1 MKNNQDRF
9 ICEFLSATRV
19 NALGTYVTEQ
29 SVQLKEMLFD
39 EILNSVL
46 KNIST
51 ELPIQLFLCDT
62 YDLFS
67 RVFSLQMKGQE
78 SVFYLLFDQHMEI
91 VNRIFNAIYLSEVD
105 SGHDVW
111 RLAYE
116 LFMESSMVER
126 NVLHS
131 SYFGMNKLALGD
143 YTSKKEWFSEE
154 NNFFSFVQSAFIMG
168 HEIGH
173 WICDV
178 SKDARKATNLNLKDE
193 LSYTIQNISDMV
205 YDIFRQYQIQFA
217 GTEYFDLIQEAA
229 ASINEKIIEE
239 CTADA
244 VAISSVLQYIEHFD
258 DEDLAQMGFG
268 DRDVRS
274 VALEAMLI
282 LFMNLQILA
291 MQKMT
296 VSSESFEIQS
306 SIRFAFFRNYIY
318 IYYEDMSSEFKRL
331 LENTV
336 LRYEERITNLIL
348 ESFSAL
354 EERTINLDN
363 KLTSWNIAIDMSVFM
378 EL

>member
-9 ICEFLSATRV
+9 ISEFLSATRV
-19 NALGTYVTEQ
+19 DALGTYTTER

-51 ELPIQLFLCDT
+51 ELPLQLFLCDT

-67 RVFSLQMKGQE
+67 RVFSLQMKSQE

-116 LFMESSMVER
+116 LFMESSIVER

-178 SKDARKATNLNLKDE
+178 NKDACKASNLNLKDE

-217 GTEYFDLIQEAA
+217 GTEYFDLIQEVA

-274 VALEAMLI
+274 AALEAMLI

-306 SIRFAFFRNYIY
+306 SIRLAFFRNYIY

-354 EERTINLDN
+354 EERIINLDN
-363 KLTSWNIAIDMSVFM
+363 KLTSWNIALDMSVFM

>member
-1 MKNNQDRF
+1 MKNSQDEF
-9 ICEFLSATRV
+9 IRGFLAATRLD
-19 NALGTYVTEQ
+19 ALGTYISEQ
-29 SVQLKEMLFD
+29 SVQLKKMLFD

-46 KNIST
+46 TNINIA
-51 ELPIQLFLCDT
+51 LPLRLYLCDT

-67 RVFSLQMKGQE
+67 RVFPVQMKGQGA
-78 SVFYLLFDQHMEI
+78 VFYLLFDQHMEI
-91 VNRIFNAIYLSEVD
+91 INRIFNAIYLSEDD

-116 LFMESSMVER
+116 LFLESSMVGR
-126 NVLHS
+126 NGLHS

-178 SKDARKATNLNLKDE
+178 DKDERKAVNLNLKDK

-205 YDIFRQYQIQFA
+205 YDIFRQYQTQFA
-217 GTEYFDLIQEAA
+217 GKDYFELIQEAS
-229 ASINEKIIEE
+229 ASINDKIIEE
-239 CTADA
+239 CAADA
-244 VAISSVLQYIEHFD
+244 IAISAVLQYIESFD

-268 DRDVRS
+268 NRDLQS
-274 VALEAMLI
+274 AALEAMLI

-296 VSSESFEIQS
+296 VSPESFEIQS
-306 SIRFAFFRNYIY
+306 SIRLAFFRNYIY
-318 IYYEDMSSEFKRL
+318 IHYEDMGSEFNRL
-331 LENTV
+331 LENTA

-348 ESFSAL
+348 ESFSEL
-354 EERTINLDN
+354 EERATNLDN
-363 KLTSWNIAIDMSVFM
+363 KLTGWNTAIDTRMLM